1 MTNTLFKYDKTIAL
15 IFVLL
20 TCLVLL
26 LLILNQ
32 NFFEWAFSRHQNQ
45 LSWYIRPVF
54 ILPFCYFSYK
64 KYWSGISVTIF
75 LLLTSMF
82 WFPQPDFISDEVKQ
96 FLTYEKEWL
105 GGNLTFSKVIMILLV
120 PLSLTVLSLAF
131 WKRSIWMGLAVII
144 LIALGKIA
152 WSILSAGES
161 GKSILVPAITGL
173 VICLALIYYGFRR
186 MEKRVSKN

>member
-1 MTNTLFKYDKTIAL
+1 MTNMLLKYDKTIAL

-26 LLILNQ
+26 LLSLNQ

-54 ILPFCYFSYK
+54 ILPFCYFSNK

-105 GGNLTFSKVIMILLV
+105 GGNLTFSKFIMILLV

-144 LIALGKIA
+144 LIALGKIT

-161 GKSILVPAITGL
+161 GKSILIPAITG
-173 VICLALIYYGFRR
+173 ITPRQ
-186 MEKRVSKN
+186 N